1 MDTEQGPTVYHMELC
16 SMLCGSLDG
25 RGVWGR
31 MDTCIHMKSVCC
43 SSEIVTA
50 LFIAST
56 PIQSKVKKKKKKKTW
71 NLFLFPNS
79 SKETTVNFLAY

>member
-1 MDTEQGPTVYHMELC
+1 
-16 SMLCGSLDG
+16 MLRGSLDG

-56 PIQSKVKKKKKKKTW
+56 PIQSKFKKKKKKKT
-71 NLFLFPNS
+71 L
-79 SKETTVNFLAY
+79 ETDLWTENTHMVTKGEKREGNKLRVWD

>member
-56 PIQSKVKKKKKKKTW
+56 PIQSKVKKKKKKK
-71 NLFLFPNS
+71 
-79 SKETTVNFLAY
+79 KH